1 VTLKADGKYHLTLPE
16 KYHIRDMIPESGE
29 RGFHFRKLKFCKN
42 TTLGSISKRYTE
54 RLTRGSG
61 RWGVVHASEH
71 QEILVA
77 LASLIRA
84 QRYDMALAILDNEL
98 GGGC

>member
-1 VTLKADGKYHLTLPE
+1 VVTEVTVSPSFFKAATLNPSFNPSASGFPQQNPNAARPKRDG
-16 KYHIRDMIPESGE
+16 
-29 RGFHFRKLKFCKN
+29 
-42 TTLGSISKRYTE
+42 
-54 RLTRGSG
+54 G
-61 RWGVVHASEH
+61 RWGVVPASQH

-84 QRYDMALAILDNEL
+84 QRYDMALTILDSEL

>member
-1 VTLKADGKYHLTLPE
+1 MVCEGGGRWGQRCREQRAQRTWQSEHD
-16 KYHIRDMIPESGE
+16 DVD
-29 RGFHFRKLKFCKN
+29 
-42 TTLGSISKRYTE
+42 KRQ
-54 RLTRGSG
+54 SG
-61 RWGVVHASEH
+61 RWGVVPASQH

-84 QRYDMALAILDNEL
+84 QRYDMALTILDNEL

>member
-1 VTLKADGKYHLTLPE
+1 MEIKSNRTVWRSP
-16 KYHIRDMIPESGE
+16 PN
-29 RGFHFRKLKFCKN
+29 RG
-42 TTLGSISKRYTE
+42 LGLAE
-54 RLTRGSG
+54 GSG
-61 RWGVVHASEH
+61 RWGVVPASQH

-84 QRYDMALAILDNEL
+84 QRYEMALTILDNEL

>member
-1 VTLKADGKYHLTLPE
+1 MG
-16 KYHIRDMIPESGE
+16 G
-29 RGFHFRKLKFCKN
+29 
-42 TTLGSISKRYTE
+42 
-54 RLTRGSG
+54 G

-84 QRYDMALAILDNEL
+84 QRYEMALTILGNEL
-98 GGGC
+98 EG

>member
-1 VTLKADGKYHLTLPE
+1 MILTNYDIVLK
-16 KYHIRDMIPESGE
+16 
-29 RGFHFRKLKFCKN
+29 
-42 TTLGSISKRYTE
+42 YTNG
-54 RLTRGSG
+54 LLIKQGGG
-61 RWGVVHASEH
+61 RWGVVPASQH

-84 QRYDMALAILDNEL
+84 QRYDMALTILDNEL

>member
-1 VTLKADGKYHLTLPE
+1 MPCSPN
-16 KYHIRDMIPESGE
+16 I
-29 RGFHFRKLKFCKN
+29 
-42 TTLGSISKRYTE
+42 
-54 RLTRGSG
+54 TRFKSSEGGG
-61 RWGVVHASEH
+61 RWGVAPASEH

-84 QRYDMALAILDNEL
+84 QRYDMALTILDNEL

>member
-1 VTLKADGKYHLTLPE
+1 MEPKVNELSQVKL
-16 KYHIRDMIPESGE
+16 DMG
-29 RGFHFRKLKFCKN
+29 G
-42 TTLGSISKRYTE
+42 
-54 RLTRGSG
+54 G
-61 RWGVVHASEH
+61 RWGVVPASQH

-84 QRYDMALAILDNEL
+84 QRYEMALTILDNEL

>member
-1 VTLKADGKYHLTLPE
+1 
-16 KYHIRDMIPESGE
+16 MIPC
-29 RGFHFRKLKFCKN
+29 RPN
-42 TTLGSISKRYTE
+42 
-54 RLTRGSG
+54 LTRFKLSEGGG
-61 RWGVVHASEH
+61 RWGVVPASEH

-84 QRYDMALAILDNEL
+84 QRYDMALTILDNEL